1 MLTRAAFARFRGFV
15 TRDEWLDQFAD
26 ELLKLRQHL
35 TVTFARTLALQR
47 YDAKENPRLKARE
60 FDASPM
66 PSPAGKRSKYH

>member
-1 MLTRAAFARFRGFV
+1 M
-15 TRDEWLDQFAD
+15 TRDEWLDQFTD

-60 FDASPM
+60 FASLRPM
-66 PSPAGKRSKYH
+66 PSPAGKRSKYR